1 MALGLATALRNARLD
16 LIRDAI
22 DAGAGPGTLKIYT
35 GTRPA
40 TGGALSGNTLLGTL
54 TFADPCAPNAADGV
68 LTFSAITQDA
78 AADASGTATWARVAD
93 SAGAFVLDLSVG
105 ATGSGA
111 DIELNTTNIVTGG
124 PISITSATL
133 TEGNS

>member
-1 MALGLATALRNARLD
+1 MALGLATALRNARLN

-22 DAGAGPGTLKIYT
+22 DAGSGPGTLKIYT

-54 TFADPCAPNAADGV
+54 TFSDPGAPNAADGV
-68 LTFSAITQDA
+68 LTFSAITQDE
-78 AADASGTATWARVAD
+78 AADASGTATWARVED
-93 SAGAFVLDLSVG
+93 SDGTFVLDLSVG

-111 DIELNTTNIVTGG
+111 DIELNTVSIVAGG